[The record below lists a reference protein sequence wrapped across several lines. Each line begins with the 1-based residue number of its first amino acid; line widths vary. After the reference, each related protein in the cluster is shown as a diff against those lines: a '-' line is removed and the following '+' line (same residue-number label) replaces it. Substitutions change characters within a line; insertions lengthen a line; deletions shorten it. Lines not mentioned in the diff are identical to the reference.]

1 MLEKEFK
8 YFLDNKESLAQ
19 KYNGKFLVIKG
30 ENVIGAYDSEKDAYD
45 NAIKNNELGT
55 FLIQECS
62 IQEAAFIQNFHSR
75 VLF

>member
-1 MLEKEFK
+1 MLEREFK
-8 YFLDNKESLAQ
+8 YFLDNKEGLSQ
-19 KYNGKFLVIKG
+19 KYNGKFLVIK
-30 ENVIGAYDSEKDAYD
+30 EEKIIGVYDTEKEAYD

-62 IQEAAFIQNFHSR
+62 TSDSAFIQNFHSR